1 MKYIVLTD
9 QFIFRSDG
17 VKLYRIQALKDF
29 SGVEKDDIGGYIEST
44 KNLSQDG
51 NCWVYGDAQV
61 WGDAY
66 ICDNARIGFNARVW
80 EFATIGDHAQVWGS
94 ARIHGNAILS
104 DSVTVSDY
112 AHIYGRVLL
121 YGSTSIGGRTII
133 KDGMNLSEG
142 TFNCNGVPEHFKE
155 PTKAQMRE
163 NTIDEAY
170 KIDNLELVIY
180 EKDKMINDVVAEILF
195 HNVNEQYKQ
204 VIGYWLNSDI
214 SKFILHTDLE
224 IDTDEVDWYDLKEL
238 IVYGINYLSDM
249 EKKED
254 TNGLAYIES
263 IKNEVKKLI
272 PQVESIVA
280 IGSCID
286 NLNNILNDLK
296 QIVED

>member
-9 QFIFRSDG
+9 TRINLGGDGLFR
-17 VKLYRIQALKDF
+17 VQALKDF
-29 SGVEKDDIGGYIEST
+29 ADVKKGDIGGYINNVH
-44 KNLSQDG
+44 NLSQDG
-51 NCWVYGDAQV
+51 DCWVY
-61 WGDAY
+61 
-66 ICDNARIGFNARVW
+66 DNAKVYEAAEVRGNARVCNL
-80 EFATIGDHAQVWGS
+80 AQV
-94 ARIHGNAILS
+94 
-104 DSVTVSDY
+104 
-112 AHIYGRVLL
+112 
-121 YGSTSIGGRTII
+121 YGSVVMCENSCVCGKSQVYGNVRLDGDIVVEGFEIISDMSRII
-133 KDGMNLSEG
+133 KK
-142 TFNCNGVPEHFKE
+142 KE

-170 KIDNLELVIY
+170 KIDNLEIVIY
-180 EKDKMINDVVAEILF
+180 DKDKMINDVVAEILF

-254 TNGLAYIES
+254 MDGLAYIES
-263 IKNEVKKLI
+263 IKNEVKRLI

-296 QIVED
+296 QIVEE